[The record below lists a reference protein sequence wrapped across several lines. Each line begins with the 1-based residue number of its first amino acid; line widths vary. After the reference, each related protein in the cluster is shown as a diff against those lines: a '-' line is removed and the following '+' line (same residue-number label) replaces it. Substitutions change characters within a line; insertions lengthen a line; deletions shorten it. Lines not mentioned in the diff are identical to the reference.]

1 MALALRYVI
10 NWSCICCCCSVTQ
23 LCMTL
28 CNPMLCSILGF
39 PVLHHL
45 LEFSQTH
52 LHWVGDAIQP
62 SHPLSFPSPPAFN
75 LSQLRAFSNESVL
88 HIRWPKCWSFS
99 FSISPS
105 NELISFRIDWW
116 DLLAVQGTLKSL
128 LQHHST
134 KASILQH
141 SEWGKKR
148 LSSCPPTFLYFDH
161 EFVKMHIMLM
171 EWRAL
176 SGTKHKGDSILAI
189 LVSRK

>member
-105 NELISFRIDWW
+105 NECSGLISIRMDWL
-116 DLLAVQGTLKSL
+116 DLLAPGSGRSPGEGNDNP
-128 LQHHST
+128 LQY
-134 KASILQH
+134 
-141 SEWGKKR
+141 
-148 LSSCPPTFLYFDH
+148 SCLENY
-161 EFVKMHIMLM
+161 MHRGA
-171 EWRAL
+171 WRAHVHGVSKSQTPL
-176 SGTKHKGDSILAI
+176 SD
-189 LVSRK
+189 